1 MPFKFLGDSP
11 LLYTQYRDLG
21 TDRPLYAVPGGDEA
35 HPDGL
40 YDMAPVGHWQLTVPP
55 SDGRWDPPPAAP
67 DPPGEAEQGEEQGEP
82 DGAGEGDG
90 LPPVPLMTGSST
102 EGEDN

>member
-1 MPFKFLGDSP
+1 MPFTFLGDSP

-21 TDRPLYAVPGGDEA
+21 TDRPLLAVPGES
-35 HPDGL
+35 
-40 YDMAPVGHWQLTVPP
+40 YDMAPVGHWDLTVPP
-55 SDGRWDPPPAAP
+55 SDGRWDPPAADP
-67 DPPGEAEQGEEQGEP
+67 DPPGDDGEDGQGEP
-82 DGAGEGDG
+82 DGGEGGAD